1 MPTPVVD
8 TSVNNESAVS
18 EETPT
23 YKVGKCTYEKNEKGV
38 TLSSVDKSWK
48 KKAKLVIPNTVK
60 IDGKKYKVTE
70 IGEKVFKN
78 SQKLV
83 KVKLGNNISVIQKQA
98 FADCKKL
105 KTVEFGKS
113 VTTIKANTFKGCS
126 KLKQIT
132 ISSKSVKTVEK
143 GAFKGIANNA
153 AFIVPKAKVKAY
165 SKVLKDKS
173 LGYKKWKVKGK

>member
-1 MPTPVVD
+1 MTTLQTIEDVTTDITSIRRD
-8 TSVNNESAVS
+8 TS
-18 EETPT
+18 T
-23 YKVGKCTYEKNEKGV
+23 
-38 TLSSVDKSWK
+38 
-48 KKAKLVIPNTVK
+48 I
-60 IDGKKYKVTE
+60 TE
-70 IGEKVFKN
+70 IKE
-78 SQKLV
+78 L
-83 KVKLGNNISVIQKQA
+83 A

-113 VTTIKANTFKGCS
+113 VTTIKAYTFKGCS